1 MIDHHL
7 GKYGRV
13 RHPTFLP
20 LSHCEHN
27 LKQERSEKNER
38 RPKMNVNYIWN
49 MKVHIFEDDETTVGK
64 RALRPGLKWVVLNGT
79 TAPDGRWQRFGGKAS
94 TICPPLPLLLL
105 LLLLLHLPTQ
115 VHHLLPTWSNKN
127 LSCNRRQKP
136 LKLLLIVLFF
146 NVASMFCVRLH
157 SFSWTDAL
165 PQEADAPR
173 GGDMDKGGHM
183 AKKKIPL
190 FYRKNGCTQVIDTCV
205 VKLLISH
212 MNSRP

>member
-1 MIDHHL
+1 
-7 GKYGRV
+7 
-13 RHPTFLP
+13 
-20 LSHCEHN
+20 
-27 LKQERSEKNER
+27 
-38 RPKMNVNYIWN
+38 MNVNYIWN

-94 TICPPLPLLLL
+94 TICPPLPHLLL

-183 AKKKIPL
+183 AKQKISL
-190 FYRKNGCTQVIDTCV
+190 FLGKMDVLKSSPPVSWSREYLTWIAGLNYENTCLQLAQVIWWKV
-205 VKLLISH
+205 SG
-212 MNSRP
+212 R

>member
-1 MIDHHL
+1 MIDYHL
-7 GKYGRV
+7 RKYGRV
-13 RHPTFLP
+13 RHPTLLP
-20 LSHCEHN
+20 LSRCKHN

-79 TAPDGRWQRFGGKAS
+79 TAPDGRWQRFRGKAS
-94 TICPPLPLLLL
+94 TICPLLPLL

-146 NVASMFCVRLH
+146 NASMFCVRLH

-165 PQEADAPR
+165 FQEADAPR

-183 AKKKIPL
+183 AKQKISL
-190 FYRKNGCTQVIDTCV
+190 FFRKNQCTLVMDTCV

-212 MNSRP
+212 MNNWP

>member
-94 TICPPLPLLLL
+94 TICPPLQLLLL
-105 LLLLLHLPTQ
+105 LLLLLHLPGTQ

-146 NVASMFCVRLH
+146 NAASMFCVRLH

-183 AKKKIPL
+183 AKQKISL
-190 FYRKNGCTQVIDTCV
+190 FLGKMDVL
-205 VKLLISH
+205 K
-212 MNSRP
+212 P